1 MIKKIKDLMKR
12 LRRQQGGFTLIEL
25 AVILAVIG
33 ILAGIGV
40 MKYIDVTAGARQT
53 TAQARLADVK
63 SCISMAIA
71 KKGGHA
77 TGTDV
82 FGIIAEGF
90 TTTVATSSPGIVTF
104 TDVRDKAGA
113 VVEYH
118 LLNGT
123 SNIGAD
129 GDQVTNANYL
139 STTVF

>member
-1 MIKKIKDLMKR
+1 MLKKIKDLMKR
-12 LRRQQGGFTLIEL
+12 LRRQQNGFTLIEL

-82 FGIIAEGF
+82 KNIITEGF
-90 TTTVATSSPGIVTF
+90 PAAATDSAGVVTF
-104 TDVRDKAGA
+104 GDVKDKNNA
-113 VVEYH
+113 VVTYH
-118 LLNGT
+118 LMNGT
-123 SNIGAD
+123 TNITAD
-129 GDQVTNANYL
+129 TEQVTNANYP
-139 STTVF
+139 TDTAF